1 MLLSK
6 ILDKKSIDH
15 VWGIFFTLQKQKTQ
29 VFPDYPDMF
38 FMRMPARLLT
48 CLMLATFV
56 AHYYLKD
63 YTKPSKTLSSSVAQ
77 KTDTLDLER
86 RLHTLH
92 NYYLLLHKYKH
103 TPHTS
108 KIFIIKSK
116 INQIE
121 LMLLETNSVALK
133 KAVINYSWR
142 PGSASESMK
151 NLSLKLGIKT
161 GPMRKYASQET
172 VEEEIKMVGE
182 TQEFLI
188 VSMNIEHLSH
198 VMKIKLK
205 KHI

>member
-1 MLLSK
+1 MFGAFFSLLGNK
-6 ILDKKSIDH
+6 RLKYFRIIP
-15 VWGIFFTLQKQKTQ
+15 TC
-29 VFPDYPDMF
+29 F
-38 FMRMPARLLT
+38 FMRTPARLLT
-48 CLMLATFV
+48 CLMIATFV
-56 AHYYLKD
+56 AYYYLKD
-63 YTKPSKTLSSSVAQ
+63 YSKPSKTLSSSIAQ

-92 NYYLLLHKYKH
+92 NYYLLLHKNKH

-121 LMLLETNSVALK
+121 LMLLETNSLALK
-133 KAVINYSWR
+133 RAVKDYSLR

-172 VEEEIKMVGE
+172 VEEEIKMVEE
-182 TQEFLI
+182 TKEFLI